1 MAATLYDKQ
10 WPRQTTTYGRSRGS
24 YVKRKTYSANA
35 RYTRPIMSY
44 GILLYTF
51 RGSEPV
57 FLICQRRH
65 TIEFVEF
72 ILSKVP
78 KERLFNACSRL
89 TEQERT
95 RLRDWTFDDLWDDF
109 LPQKNCRLYIED
121 KREMKA
127 RFERNREEIIS
138 GIDATSSVIK
148 EPQWGFPKG
157 KKNVKESNTICALR
171 EFVEE
176 TGMERHKIQI
186 VDDSNPFIERFVGSN
201 GKIYGSQYFLA
212 YADEQLKI
220 QKKNYDGV
228 VTVSEEISD
237 LRWVSFEEAKVYLS
251 KEKMALLTNALLCIR
266 SCNGVL

>member
-1 MAATLYDKQ
+1 
-10 WPRQTTTYGRSRGS
+10 
-24 YVKRKTYSANA
+24 
-35 RYTRPIMSY
+35 MSY

-51 RGSEPV
+51 RGPEPV